1 MSLPSWLRPWWPLF
15 KRLHRAVTFVLG
27 CLFRL
32 LSRVLGG
39 RGVPV
44 RATARSSETATLDP
58 DHVVLYPGSPEHPLD
73 RPTTDGVPA
82 GHWLFEAVAAATEPT
97 ALVPAVT
104 VPATFVLDV
113 TGGRLSGDYAATT
126 TPGKVLDHETST
138 YFGVADWREHP
149 VFLRPT
155 LGPTEHVPG
164 TVLSLTTRGT
174 SVNYYHFLYDAIGR
188 LAVLDECLG
197 GLDALQPDAVVVP
210 HQARYQRQLL
220 ELAGVDGRL
229 IQPTRGR
236 TVAADRLV
244 VPSNPNW
251 ALQAPP
257 ATVRWLRDHLP
268 PTPGAA
274 DDGPR
279 RIYITRGDTPRT
291 RRYVQEPELWPE
303 LERRGFVRIDPGSHS
318 VQEQIDLFHGA
329 EVVVSPHGAGL
340 TNLTFSR
347 PGVRVL
353 EMFASTYVHLG
364 LWSICQAIGA
374 DYRYLVGDGPTGGPG
389 RNSGVLDDVSA
400 PPRMVLDLVDDMLS
414 GHHQ

>member
-15 KRLHRAVTFVLG
+15 KRLHRAVTFVAG
-27 CLFRL
+27 CVFRV
-32 LSRVLGG
+32 LSRVLGR

-44 RATARSSETATLDP
+44 RATASASETAALDP
-58 DHVVLYPGSPEHPLD
+58 AHVVRHPGSAEEVLT
-73 RPTTDGVPA
+73 RPATKGDPA
-82 GHWLFEAVAAATEPT
+82 GHWLFEELRTAV
-97 ALVPAVT
+97 
-104 VPATFVLDV
+104 VPATFVLEVAD
-113 TGGRLSGDYAATT
+113 GRLSGDYAATT

-138 YFGVADWREHP
+138 YFGVEDWREHP
-149 VFLRPT
+149 IFLRPT

-174 SVNYYHFLYDAIGR
+174 SINYYHFLYDAIGR

-197 GLDALQPDAVVVP
+197 GLDALRPDAVVVP
-210 HQARYQRQLL
+210 HGARYQRQLL

-229 IQPTRGR
+229 IQPERGR

-257 ATVRWLRDHLP
+257 ATVQWLRDHLS
-268 PTPGAA
+268 PTPGAGA
-274 DDGPR
+274 DGPR

-303 LERRGFVRIDPGSHS
+303 LERRGFVRIDPGAHS

-340 TNLTFSR
+340 SNITFSR

-364 LWSICQAIGA
+364 LWSICQAIDA

-400 PPRMVLDLVDDMLS
+400 PPQKVLDIVDDMLS

>member
-15 KRLHRAVTFVLG
+15 KRLHRALTFVLG
-27 CLFRL
+27 CVFRV
-32 LSRVLGG
+32 LSRVLGR

-44 RATARSSETATLDP
+44 RATARSSETAALDP
-58 DHVVLYPGSPEHPLD
+58 AHVVLHPGSAEEQLT
-73 RPTTDGVPA
+73 RPATKGDPA
-82 GHWLFEAVAAATEPT
+82 GHWLFEELRT
-97 ALVPAVT
+97 AI
-104 VPATFVLDV
+104 VPATFVLEV
-113 TGGRLSGDYAATT
+113 KEGRLSGDYAATT

-138 YFGVADWREHP
+138 YFGVEDWREHP

-174 SVNYYHFLYDAIGR
+174 SINYYHFLYDAIGR

-197 GLDALQPDAVVVP
+197 GLDALRPDAVVVP
-210 HQARYQRQLL
+210 HGARYQRQLL
-220 ELAGVDGRL
+220 ELAGVGGRL
-229 IQPTRGR
+229 IQPERGR

-257 ATVRWLRDHLP
+257 ATVRWLREHLA
-268 PTPGAA
+268 PTPGAGA
-274 DDGPR
+274 DGPR

-291 RRYVQEPELWPE
+291 RRYVQEPALWPE
-303 LERRGFVRIDPGSHS
+303 LERRGFVRIDPGAHS

-340 TNLTFSR
+340 SNITFSR

-364 LWSICQAIGA
+364 LWSICQAIDA

-400 PPRMVLDLVDDMLS
+400 PPQKVLDIVDDMLS